1 MDTQATYMGS
11 SWSLRNCFKASDSA
25 SSRIML
31 WENPVQ
37 MGWVDGWVG
46 RAGWGRMDG
55 WLTGDRLLMRGCLVT
70 LFGWRVACVVRV
82 SHKLYPVQSSPVP
95 RKNFRSDQEAW
106 DNSTMNSL
114 RLLSVRSARV
124 SRLVTLPPTPSSRH
138 FSRSYSVNHTGAS
151 SKSSDYNFLA
161 QHEKKLLRFKI
172 LIFFLATINFLLLY
186 TIPSFFPF
194 HEHVIVIP
202 TQLFYLTSP
211 PPKNSSHRRSDL
223 QDQNDKTVPVTK
235 GQDKDPFILVG
246 AGTASFTAAQSIKE
260 KNPEANVIIIGNE
273 NDVPYL
279 SGKGLIKGTTQ
290 MNLTRQIGELPIVL
304 SCSPGLRL
312 IASVFHELDAPYEIV
327 DSKSLHIVP
336 TSKVKLLLS
345 REVTNLNIDEKTI
358 TLDDGT
364 NLKYSKVLLAT
375 GAEPKRLQNI
385 PAAARNYVTTYR
397 TVKDFRKL
405 YELTKSATHVGII
418 GGGFLGSELAVA
430 IADRGREHG
439 VKVTQIVAEEGNMAL
454 VFPRSLSQ
462 WTTTQIEKDGVKVLR
477 NSTVTSIQS
486 AEDNGVK
493 LILDNGEAI
502 QVDHVIVA
510 IGVEPRVDLARQAG
524 LEIDGRLGGVVVNTE
539 LEGCSIFFGFHYNVF
554 PLLNVPRSDVFVAGD
569 ISSFYDNI
577 LGRRRV
583 EHHDHAMLSGRL
595 AGENMVGAKKPY
607 SHQPM
612 FWSDLGYEA
621 VGLIDSQLNTVS
633 VFSKTKQGSLI
644 TTSSENSSD
653 THKSSAAE
661 SAVTSIDHENFGK
674 GVVFYLNDSKK
685 IVGVLMFNVFGKVQ
699 VAREILSG
707 SYSQQDINTL
717 IERFDIHGG
726 AQQ

>member
-1 MDTQATYMGS
+1 
-11 SWSLRNCFKASDSA
+11 
-25 SSRIML
+25 ML

-151 SKSSDYNFLA
+151 SKSSDYNFL
-161 QHEKKLLRFKI
+161 
-172 LIFFLATINFLLLY
+172 
-186 TIPSFFPF
+186 
-194 HEHVIVIP
+194 
-202 TQLFYLTSP
+202 LFYLTSP

-364 NLKYSKVLLAT
+364 NLKYSKV
-375 GAEPKRLQNI
+375 
-385 PAAARNYVTTYR
+385 
-397 TVKDFRKL
+397 
-405 YELTKSATHVGII
+405 
-418 GGGFLGSELAVA
+418 
-430 IADRGREHG
+430 
-439 VKVTQIVAEEGNMAL
+439 
-454 VFPRSLSQ
+454 
-462 WTTTQIEKDGVKVLR
+462 
-477 NSTVTSIQS
+477 
-486 AEDNGVK
+486 
-493 LILDNGEAI
+493 
-502 QVDHVIVA
+502 
-510 IGVEPRVDLARQAG
+510 
-524 LEIDGRLGGVVVNTE
+524 
-539 LEGCSIFFGFHYNVF
+539 
-554 PLLNVPRSDVFVAGD
+554 
-569 ISSFYDNI
+569 
-577 LGRRRV
+577 
-583 EHHDHAMLSGRL
+583 
-595 AGENMVGAKKPY
+595 
-607 SHQPM
+607 
-612 FWSDLGYEA
+612 
-621 VGLIDSQLNTVS
+621 
-633 VFSKTKQGSLI
+633 
-644 TTSSENSSD
+644 
-653 THKSSAAE
+653 
-661 SAVTSIDHENFGK
+661 
-674 GVVFYLNDSKK
+674 
-685 IVGVLMFNVFGKVQ
+685 
-699 VAREILSG
+699 
-707 SYSQQDINTL
+707 
-717 IERFDIHGG
+717 
-726 AQQ
+726 

>member
-1 MDTQATYMGS
+1 
-11 SWSLRNCFKASDSA
+11 
-25 SSRIML
+25 
-31 WENPVQ
+31 
-37 MGWVDGWVG
+37 
-46 RAGWGRMDG
+46 
-55 WLTGDRLLMRGCLVT
+55 
-70 LFGWRVACVVRV
+70 
-82 SHKLYPVQSSPVP
+82 
-95 RKNFRSDQEAW
+95 
-106 DNSTMNSL
+106 
-114 RLLSVRSARV
+114 
-124 SRLVTLPPTPSSRH
+124 
-138 FSRSYSVNHTGAS
+138 
-151 SKSSDYNFLA
+151 
-161 QHEKKLLRFKI
+161 
-172 LIFFLATINFLLLY
+172 
-186 TIPSFFPF
+186 
-194 HEHVIVIP
+194 
-202 TQLFYLTSP
+202 
-211 PPKNSSHRRSDL
+211 
-223 QDQNDKTVPVTK
+223 
-235 GQDKDPFILVG
+235 
-246 AGTASFTAAQSIKE
+246 
-260 KNPEANVIIIGNE
+260 
-273 NDVPYL
+273 
-279 SGKGLIKGTTQ
+279 
-290 MNLTRQIGELPIVL
+290 
-304 SCSPGLRL
+304 
-312 IASVFHELDAPYEIV
+312 
-327 DSKSLHIVP
+327 
-336 TSKVKLLLS
+336 
-345 REVTNLNIDEKTI
+345 
-358 TLDDGT
+358 
-364 NLKYSKVLLAT
+364 
-375 GAEPKRLQNI
+375 
-385 PAAARNYVTTYR
+385 
-397 TVKDFRKL
+397 
-405 YELTKSATHVGII
+405 
-418 GGGFLGSELAVA
+418 
-430 IADRGREHG
+430 
-439 VKVTQIVAEEGNMAL
+439 MAL

-583 EHHDHAMLSGRL
+583 EHHDHLEIYVSLTPCLISAMLSGRL

-644 TTSSENSSD
+644 STSSENSSD

-699 VAREILSG
+699 VAREILGG